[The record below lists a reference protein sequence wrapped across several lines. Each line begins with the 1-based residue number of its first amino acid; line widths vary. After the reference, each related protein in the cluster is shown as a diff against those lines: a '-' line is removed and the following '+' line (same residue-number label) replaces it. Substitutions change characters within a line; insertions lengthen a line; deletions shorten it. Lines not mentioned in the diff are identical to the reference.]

1 VLKRIIWLVLAF
13 PAAVLLIALAVSNRH
28 VVRLVL
34 DPFRPEAPVLSLVLP
49 FYAYLFGTLL
59 LGVVLGGL
67 ATWISQGRWRRTAR
81 LSSADARRW
90 HAEADRLTRERDQ
103 EVTARR
109 KALSAPATNRRDA
122 A

>member
-1 VLKRIIWLVLAF
+1 MLKRIIWLVLAF